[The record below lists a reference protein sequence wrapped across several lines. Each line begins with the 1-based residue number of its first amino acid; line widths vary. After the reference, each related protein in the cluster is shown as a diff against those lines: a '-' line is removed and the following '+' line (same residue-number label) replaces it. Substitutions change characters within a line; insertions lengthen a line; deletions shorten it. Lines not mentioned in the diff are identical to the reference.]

1 MKKTTYWVIGM
12 FITAFV
18 FSIGVMIYFKYFEKS
33 ITSISAKFT
42 TMNVN
47 NVKVLKIDDGN
58 SNNHRSYYN
67 LEIVSV
73 NNDNT
78 TKMAYPKDW
87 IKAVQKG
94 DTLILSLSKDEKK
107 LEELHSNFPKLV
119 FSIGQ
124 STKSFD
130 LISSRCI
137 SDITFKGLK
146 LNQCSIK
153 GSGNSYSNITIQT
166 CTIDKFD
173 IATGGSIQIP
183 DSKIKSLQ
191 LLVDNSKL
199 INATKYNI
207 ENLYLIGNNDNDD
220 ASEIDLTKIKH
231 VYLKPSKG
239 KSITTRTSSNSEIYS
254 GKD

>member
-1 MKKTTYWVIGM
+1 MKRTTYWVMGM
-12 FITAFV
+12 FITAFL
-18 FSIGVMIYFKYFEKS
+18 FSIGVMIYFKYFDNS
-33 ITSISAKFT
+33 ITPIYAKFT

-47 NVKVLKIDDGN
+47 NVKVLKIDD
-58 SNNHRSYYN
+58 SSTNNHRSYYN
-67 LEIVSV
+67 LKIVSG

-78 TKMAYPKDW
+78 NKIAYPKSW

-94 DTLILSLSKDEKK
+94 DTLILSLPKNEKDLEK
-107 LEELHSNFPKLV
+107 LHNNPPTLV

-124 STKSFD
+124 STKTLD
-130 LISSRCI
+130 LILNKCI
-137 SDITFKGLK
+137 SDTKFMGLK

-153 GSGNSYSNITIQT
+153 GSSYSDITIQT

-173 IATGGSIQIP
+173 IAAGGNVQVP
-183 DSKIKSLQ
+183 DSKIKFLQ

-207 ENLYLIGNNDNDD
+207 ENLYLIGSNDNNDP
-220 ASEIDLTKIKH
+220 SEIDLTKIKH
-231 VYLKPSKG
+231 VYIKPSKG
-239 KSITTRTSSNSEIYS
+239 KTIATRTSSNAEIYL

>member
-12 FITAFV
+12 FITAFL
-18 FSIGVMIYFKYFEKS
+18 FSIAVMVYFKYFDNS
-33 ITSISAKFT
+33 IKPIYDKFT

-47 NVKVLKIDDGN
+47 NAKVLKIDDGN
-58 SNNHRSYYN
+58 TNNHRSYYN
-67 LEIVSV
+67 LKIVSD

-78 TKMAYPKDW
+78 NKIAYPKSW

-94 DTLILSLSKDEKK
+94 DTLILSLPKDEKDLEK
-107 LEELHSNFPKLV
+107 LHNNPPTLV
-119 FSIGQ
+119 FSIAQ
-124 STKSFD
+124 STKTLN
-130 LISSRCI
+130 LILGKCI
-137 SDITFKGLK
+137 SDTKFMGLK
-146 LNQCSIK
+146 LSQCSIR
-153 GSGNSYSNITIQT
+153 GSSYSDITIQA

-173 IATGGSIQIP
+173 IAAGGTVQVP

-199 INATKYNI
+199 INAPKYNI
-207 ENLYLIGNNDNDD
+207 ENLYLIGNNNNDD

-239 KSITTRTSSNSEIYS
+239 KSITTCTSSNSEIYS